1 MNITFEVYGASMQQE
16 LAFQELNEQNDDE
29 GSMAQCSTIVY
40 DLVFVI
46 VTWWHFKNS
55 DVFFVN

>member
-46 VTWWHFKNS
+46 VT
-55 DVFFVN
+55 